1 MRCRNNQL
9 ISAAGLRRPRRL
21 ATKPIARLFREA
33 PNSVSL
39 SAVPRLQRKSLDQPE
54 TVRRFPHGHIGSVA
68 LDESEIGRWEFLP
81 GWRWSNDVKPIVGT
95 ESCQNRHVGVCV
107 TGRLHVRLNDGTEM
121 EVGPNDAYE
130 IPPGHD
136 GWVVGDE
143 TFVTYEW
150 TSSRVFANAPDEE
163 EGIVATLLFS
173 DIVGSTATIERI
185 GDRAWR
191 ELLLA
196 HNSAMRQQ
204 IEHHRGREF
213 DWSGDGFMALFD
225 SAGRAVRCG
234 FGMVRVAN
242 ALNLKVRIG
251 CHTGEVLFVGG
262 YPHGVAVHTAA
273 RVVALASPDEI
284 LVTSTTRDLL
294 GNSAFRLEQAGAFE
308 LKGLSGAREVFRVGQ
323 TAG

>member
-1 MRCRNNQL
+1 M
-9 ISAAGLRRPRRL
+9 
-21 ATKPIARLFREA
+21 
-33 PNSVSL
+33 
-39 SAVPRLQRKSLDQPE
+39 PRLQRKSLDQPE

-68 LDESEIGRWEFLP
+68 LDESEIGRWEFMP

-95 ESCQNRHVGVCV
+95 EFCQNRHVGVCV
-107 TGRLHVRLNDGTEM
+107 SGKLHVQLHDGTAM
-121 EVGPNDAYE
+121 DVGPNDAYE

-143 TFVTYEW
+143 PFVTYEW

-163 EGIVATLLFS
+163 EGILATLLFS

-196 HNSAMRQQ
+196 HNSAMR
-204 IEHHRGREF
+204 EHIARFRGREF

-234 FGMVRVAN
+234 IAMVRAAN
-242 ALNLKVRIG
+242 NLNLKVRVG
-251 CHTGEVLFVGG
+251 CHTGEVLFVGD

-273 RVVALASPDEI
+273 RVVALAAADEVI
-284 LVTSTTRDLL
+284 VSSTTRDLL
-294 GNSAFRLEQAGAFE
+294 GGPGFRVEPAGSFE
-308 LKGLSGAREVFRVGQ
+308 LKGLTGAREVFRVSLGAQ
-323 TAG
+323 